1 MNRNGT
7 TILTGTVLL
16 SMLLSPVMR
25 VPEPGAPAHAAES
38 KAATKPLGR
47 GRIDQCETAA
57 CREAVHKEIQQE
69 AGDEYLFELKEK
81 LAEVCQTQDYRL
93 EEQAAKSNKTTEEM
107 EPAVEKKQEQLT
119 SLSEKCW
126 TPGNFIIALVP
137 DPTHTHLA
145 LLFDRTVD
153 AIEEAVQDEGYNFDR
168 ALMPWDSKAHP
179 DSDDYEDR
187 LEAEWYQ
194 KGKED
199 YPGLIAFRLD
209 NPDSGEGRT
218 LFVLVVGETPTA
230 GIHEEQFRHAVEFIE
245 KNTKV
250 HLRSGTD
257 WRANPNQEPGLRI
270 LGPMFS
276 GSMPS
281 LAKLLACGSG
291 AASKSCYP
299 LVSIHSGS
307 VSSRDDIIKFDRQE
321 QPYNVH
327 FVSLHES
334 DEVMEE
340 RFLEFLAGKS
350 YEAARPFN
358 PFLRLYGMMKGI
370 KDYQGG
376 DSSSLSD
383 RHYAAKDIAVLS
395 EDETAYGSSNRNE
408 DKQQDQAVKDTLKKM
423 GSHEYCESDAARKNE
438 DCFLKLYFPREI
450 SQLRAAYQD
459 SLVMS
464 PATTD
469 GRTPPRDTLPSN
481 FSVPGSDDDTV
492 ASYSAKQMP
501 LSQESVLLDLVSEL
515 QRHNIKFIILRATDP
530 MDTLFLSE
538 FLRTAY
544 PAGRIVT
551 LEADLLFR
559 HEVSDPRL
567 HGLLSLGTYSP
578 APAASHY
585 FASYESGHVERIFPG
600 SLDAGTYNATRSL
613 LSSWVTDSVT
623 PGMRTQDDD
632 EPARACRHLLTRHD
646 GVFASRPTDVTK
658 TMVAVQVTVRNSSDK
673 KISVKSISATLKI
686 DGNEQSADAVS
697 LSDYSSQLT
706 AYPELKRFSA
716 KPIGTGSAIMPGG
729 DLSGTVLVA
738 FPVSKQQF
746 SARKD
751 LSVTILRSDDSPMVW
766 HEPAEL
772 PLYQYGWLWERFGD
786 GNSDPKDDTQY
797 DAPAVRLLALGR
809 DDYWPI
815 ATFGPYTDE
824 KSLTTL
830 PRVHNQMSG
839 KLQRALVPN
848 SWRVVQLVGIL
859 LGLGLSISIWYASVF
874 ARTQAVAKYAPATA
888 DGRMKAVFAAGL
900 TQMLILLILLWPSV
914 HNAES
919 GEANLNIFLE
929 FTAIVVFLCTSAD
942 LVNRTLLTSLSEP
955 SEPWRRWRGWA
966 MVIAF
971 VVLSGYLAFNVF
983 LNQPIE
989 SKAYLLRFSTLR
1001 AMQLTSGLSFIM
1013 PTFFFLTVWLWWAE
1027 HSTAGYALLDARRPR
1042 LPEGMIEPSVQ
1053 NVSEQIPMLQRSL
1066 RLTPKS
1072 RIFNL
1077 VLVAMVFLVSWYMGD
1092 HSHALITLENNFI
1105 QWVMWIFF
1113 TLAITGVIVITLRLW
1128 VIWAGVRKLLVA
1140 LDSLPLR
1147 SGFTTIKGF
1156 SWNPIWRYG
1165 AGNMEDFQRIFFRKK
1180 EALDRALNTYPLD
1193 TGDLQK
1199 NWDQTL
1205 RGARDL
1211 APTQSSPLWGGS
1223 ESPKDAALS
1232 QGTGVQQGSGASNK
1246 LRRAQVVVANYF
1258 KSWWA
1263 RRQDELQ
1270 LIQQFGKFQEDV
1282 AKVTGKAL
1290 DLLARSWQQ
1299 TTEAPKR
1306 SPRETP
1312 RESLDDLALRAWE
1325 NCVCMVYV
1333 NFLLAMLVRIR
1344 TLIVAVGGMFVLT
1357 MIGVTQYPF
1366 EPKAYIQV
1374 MLAVLFVFIV
1384 GVVGLVFAQI
1394 HRDTTLS
1401 NITDTTPG
1409 ELGTDFWLRMISF
1422 TALPLFTL
1430 LASQFPSINR
1440 LFYSWL
1446 QPALQA
1452 LNR

>member
-7 TILTGTVLL
+7 TVLTGTVLL

-25 VPEPGAPAHAAES
+25 APEPGAAPAHAAES
-38 KAATKPLGR
+38 KAAAKPLGR
-47 GRIDQCETAA
+47 GRADQCETAA

-69 AGDEYLFELKEK
+69 AGDEYRRELH
-81 LAEVCQTQDYRL
+81 AIVTHVCRTQDYRI
-93 EEQAAKSNKTTEEM
+93 EEKAAKKNQTAAEM
-107 EPAVEKKQEQLT
+107 EEEVEKLQEK
-119 SLSEKCW
+119 SPVNPGKCL

-137 DPTHTHLA
+137 DPAHTHLA

-153 AIEEAVQDEGYNFDR
+153 AIEEAVQDEGYDFDR
-168 ALMPWDSKAHP
+168 AAMPWDAKVHP
-179 DSDDYEDR
+179 ESDDYESR

-194 KGKED
+194 KGKEK
-199 YPGLIAFRLD
+199 YPGLIAFRRD
-209 NPDSGEGRT
+209 NPDSVEQRA
-218 LFVLVVGETPTA
+218 LFVLIVGERPTA
-230 GIHEEQFRHAVEFIE
+230 GVNEGQFRKAVEFIE
-245 KNTKV
+245 ENTGV
-250 HLRSGTD
+250 DLRSGKD
-257 WRANPNQEPGLRI
+257 WRKNASQEPGLRI
-270 LGPMFS
+270 VGPMFS

-281 LAKLLACGSG
+281 LTKVLKCGGFAKP
-291 AASKSCYP
+291 KPCYP

-307 VSSRDDIIKFDRQE
+307 VSSRDDIINFDQQAQKFKG
-321 QPYNVH
+321 H

-340 RFLEFLAGKS
+340 RLLEFLTGTS

-358 PFLRLYGMMKGI
+358 PVKRLWGWMRGW
-370 KDYQGG
+370 KDYQGQ
-376 DSSSLSD
+376 DYSSLSD
-383 RHYAAKDIAVLS
+383 RHYAAQDIAVLS
-395 EDETAYGSSNRNE
+395 EDETAYGSSKRDE
-408 DKQQDQAVKDTLKKM
+408 ATEQDQTAKDKLQP
-423 GSHEYCESDAARKNE
+423 SEQIEYCESDAARKDPN
-438 DCFLKLYFPREI
+438 CFLKLYFPREI

-459 SLVMS
+459 TLVMS

-469 GRTPPRDTLPSN
+469 GRGSQRETLPSN

-492 ASYSAKQMP
+492 ASYSTKQTP
-501 LSQESVLLDLVSEL
+501 LSQESVLLDVVSEL
-515 QRHNIKFIILRATDP
+515 QRHSIKFIILRASDP
-530 MDTLFLSE
+530 IDTLFLSE

-544 PAGRIVT
+544 PPGRIVT

-559 HEVSDPRL
+559 HEASDPRL

-585 FASYESGHVERIFPG
+585 FANYESGHVERIFPG
-600 SLDAGTYNATRSL
+600 SGEAAIYNAARSII
-613 LSSWVTDSVT
+613 SSWVTDSAL
-623 PGMRTQDDD
+623 PDSCTQDDD
-632 EPARACRHLLTRHD
+632 HPGCACRHVLANHKRTS
-646 GVFASRPTDVTK
+646 GKP
-658 TMVAVQVTVRNSSDK
+658 
-673 KISVKSISATLKI
+673 
-686 DGNEQSADAVS
+686 GAD
-697 LSDYSSQLT
+697 
-706 AYPELKRFSA
+706 
-716 KPIGTGSAIMPGG
+716 
-729 DLSGTVLVA
+729 
-738 FPVSKQQF
+738 
-746 SARKD
+746 
-751 LSVTILRSDDSPMVW
+751 
-766 HEPAEL
+766 L
-772 PLYQYGWLWERFGD
+772 PLYQYGWLWERFKE
-786 GNSDPKDDTQY
+786 GNEQSSPNDDTVY
-797 DAPAVRLLALGR
+797 DAPPVRLLALGR
-809 DDYWPI
+809 DDYWPV
-815 ATFGPYTDE
+815 ASFGPYRGE
-824 KSLTTL
+824 KLLTTL

-839 KLQRALVPN
+839 KLQRVLVPN
-848 SWRVVQLVGIL
+848 SWRIVQLVGIL
-859 LGLGLSISIWYASVF
+859 LGLGLSFSIWRASVF
-874 ARTQAVAKYAPATA
+874 ARTQAVTKYAPATA
-888 DGRMKAVFAAGL
+888 NGRMKAVFAAGL

-919 GEANLNIFLE
+919 GEANLNFFLE
-929 FTAIVVFLCTSAD
+929 VTALLVFLCTSAD

-966 MVIAF
+966 LVMAF
-971 VVLSGYLAFNVF
+971 VVLSGYLAFKVF
-983 LNQPIE
+983 LDQPFE
-989 SKAYLLRFSTLR
+989 SEAYLLRFSTLR

-1027 HSTAGYALLDARRPR
+1027 HTTAGYALLDARRPR
-1042 LPEGMIEPSVQ
+1042 LPQGMTEPSVR
-1053 NVSEQIPMLQRSL
+1053 NVGEQIPMLQRSL
-1066 RLTPKS
+1066 RLTPAS
-1072 RIFNL
+1072 RAFSMG
-1077 VLVAMVFLVSWYMGD
+1077 VVVMVFLVSWYMGD
-1092 HSHALITLENNFI
+1092 HSHPLITLENNFI
-1105 QWVMWIFF
+1105 QGAMWIFF
-1113 TLAITGVIVITLRLW
+1113 TLAIAGVIVITLRLW

-1147 SGFTTIKGF
+1147 SGFKTIKGF

-1180 EALDRALNTYPLD
+1180 EALDCALNTYPLD
-1193 TGDLQK
+1193 TGDLQR

-1246 LRRAQVVVANYF
+1246 LRRAQAVVANYF

-1306 SPRETP
+1306 SRRETP

-1344 TLIVAVGGMFVLT
+1344 TLIVAIGGMFVLT

-1409 ELGTDFWLRMISF
+1409 ELGADFWLRMLSF